1 MKNLLLAPFLIL
13 VFAFNAASQDVPSE
27 NRDFKQAFM
36 AGSQGLVVKGTGAAP
51 SDRPLS
57 QAQKK
62 MLALRAA
69 KLVAIRE
76 LAEVIKGIPITGE
89 THIKDMAVASDT
101 FRTTVDGFVQG
112 AQVIK
117 ETYDQMNEEAV
128 VYVAMPMTGTN
139 GVVGTLLL
147 PAILNS
153 PPAGSSYAPPVAAAA
168 PTGQNND
175 GLILDVRDQPFKPAL
190 INRVLTKNGE
200 VVYDPAKV
208 AQNILVERGA
218 AEYTNDVGKAKALLS
233 ERGASN
239 PLVVKAGGVVKG
251 TDAEVG
257 PDDAT
262 AIFRSNQ
269 TANFLEGAK
278 VVFVLK

>member
-13 VFAFNAASQDVPSE
+13 VFAFNAFAQDMPNE
-27 NRDFKQAFM
+27 NRDLKQAFM

-89 THIKDMAVASDT
+89 SIIKDMAVQSDT

-139 GVVGTLLL
+139 GVIGTLLL
-147 PAILNS
+147 PAMQNA
-153 PPAGSSYAPPVAAAA
+153 PPAGPAYAPPAAAT
-168 PTGQNND
+168 PTGQNYD
-175 GLILDVRDQPFKPAL
+175 GLIMDVREQPFKPAL

-218 AEYTNDVGKAKALLS
+218 AEYTNDVGKAKALLA
-233 ERGASN
+233 ERGAAN
-239 PLVVKAGGVVKG
+239 PLVIKAGGVVKG

-262 AIFRSNQ
+262 AIYRSNQ
-269 TANFLEGAK
+269 SANFLEGAK